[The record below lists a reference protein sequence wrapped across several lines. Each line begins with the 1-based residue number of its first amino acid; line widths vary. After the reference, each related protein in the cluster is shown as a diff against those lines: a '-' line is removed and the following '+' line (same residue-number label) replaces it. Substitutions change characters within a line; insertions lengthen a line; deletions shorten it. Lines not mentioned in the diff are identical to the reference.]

1 MTTLDTASP
10 PDPKVLDAFEREG
23 FVVLRD
29 VITPE
34 WREQAAAAA
43 MLLLASDRP
52 LGRDRSVDGKDG
64 FRGIVAM
71 DDTFLPLVTNPKV
84 LPTLVALLSA
94 NLHLMSSNLI
104 YMPSI
109 PPGDKRTIRV
119 PERHGWHRDMSSATR
134 DLGTDLVPR
143 MSIKA
148 AYFLSDLTPD
158 AGVTMVLPGSHTD
171 TGPVTVPAGAID
183 PPGAITPDVGPCDA
197 FLFENRTWHAGGL
210 NTSGHPRLAVM
221 MQYGYRWLAPVDDPA
236 PQLLDRGDLT
246 DIEQQLLGRPDRNP
260 DGSVTHEGAG
270 AAPLRAWWQHLTADP
285 GRSPE

>member
-1 MTTLDTASP
+1 MTALDTASP
-10 PDPKVLDAFEREG
+10 PDPKVLNVFEREG

-29 VITPE
+29 VITHE

-43 MLLLASDRP
+43 RRLLASDRA

-71 DDTFLPLVTNPKV
+71 DDTFLPLVTSPKV

-104 YMPSI
+104 YMPSL
-109 PPGDKRTIRV
+109 PPGGTRTIRI
-119 PERHGWHRDMSSATR
+119 PERHGWHRDMSSTNR
-134 DLGTDLVPR
+134 DLGIEVVPR
-143 MSIKA
+143 LSIKA

-158 AGVTMVLPGSHTD
+158 AGVTMILPGSHTD

-183 PPGAITPDVGPCDA
+183 PPGAITPDIGPCDA
-197 FLFENRTWHAGGL
+197 LLFENRTWHAGGL

-236 PQLLDRGDLT
+236 PHLLDREDLT
-246 DIEQQLLGRPDRNP
+246 DVEGQLLGRWDRHP
-260 DGSVTHEGAG
+260 DGSVAHEGAG
-270 AAPLRAWWQHLTADP
+270 AAPLRTWWQHLSPDSA
-285 GRSPE
+285 RSSG